1 MATKP
6 GFNGKWIEI
15 FRTGTHTD
23 SAGNEFDIDAAFI
36 ERVIANFKP
45 EIHEP
50 PAVIGHPKTNAPAY
64 GWVCGL
70 RRNNDLLEALFCNN
84 EATFEEMVQS
94 GRFKKRS
101 PAFYM
106 DAETAP
112 GGLVPQLQHVG
123 FLGAKPPAVKGLR
136 DIEFNEGDA
145 VTFEIATFSEG
156 DAMDEEKVKSTV
168 RDSIK
173 EFFAGLFKKDDK
185 SPANFSEAE
194 FSERV
199 EAAVKSATAD
209 ITTKLEALETTNR
222 SLEERLTQQS
232 GVTTRSEIVAFCEG
246 LGKEK
251 FPPAFKHMGVIEF
264 MEALAALPDQKVKVV
279 TFTEKD
285 GEKTEVK
292 TESSL
297 YKWFKSFLEGIG
309 PVIQFGEQFGGLE
322 AADATSGD
330 LVDPARRQKL
340 RGEMGL
346 SEKETK

>member
-1 MATKP
+1 MATQP

-15 FRTGTHTD
+15 FRTGEHAD

-36 ERVIANFKP
+36 ERVVANFKP

-50 PAVIGHPKTNAPAY
+50 PAVIGHPKTNTPAY

-84 EATFEEMVQS
+84 EAAFEEMVQA

-106 DAETAP
+106 DADTAP

-145 VTFEIATFSEG
+145 VTFEIATFNEG
-156 DAMDEEKVKSTV
+156 DDMDEEKVKSTV
-168 RDSIK
+168 RESIK
-173 EFFAGLFKKDDK
+173 EFFAGLFGKGDK
-185 SPANFSEAE
+185 SPATFSEAE

-199 EAAVKSATAD
+199 EAAVKAATKG
-209 ITTKLEALETTNR
+209 ITTKLDALETTNR
-222 SLEERLTQQS
+222 SLEERVAQQS
-232 GVTTRSEIVAFCEG
+232 GATTRSEIVAFCEG

-251 FPPAFKHMGVIEF
+251 FPPAFKHLGVIEF
-264 MEALAALPDQKVKVV
+264 MEAIAALPDKKVKVV
-279 TFTEKD
+279 TFAEKD
-285 GEKTEVK
+285 GEKTKIE

-297 YKWFKSFLEGIG
+297 FKWFKGFLEGIG

-322 AADATSGD
+322 TADTTSSD

-340 RGEMGL
+340 RADMGL
-346 SEKETK
+346 PPKEEK